1 MSETAARIEAFLLG
15 REQFGMRFGL
25 ERMRRILGSLGDP
38 QNDFPA
44 VHVIGTNGKSST
56 TLLTAA
62 ALQAQGLKT
71 GSFTSPHLISFSERI
86 ELNGSTID
94 ATRFV
99 NAGQAVIAAIEA
111 DDAHAS
117 ADDRMTQFEAV
128 TAIAFVAFRS
138 AGVDVAVV
146 EAGLGGRLDATNV
159 LGDSR
164 LQVLTSVGI
173 DHTQYLGDTI
183 EQIAREKLAVVRSGG
198 ALVSGTLGPAAAQ
211 IANEVTDER
220 DARWNK
226 MRAVDPVFGEL
237 RGEFVRVNAS
247 LALFAAELAFD
258 RIRPGDVF
266 VRDAAVAAIT
276 TLAAEQGIAGRLQLT
291 NASPYEIRDAA
302 HNEEA
307 AHALVDALAE
317 VTDERP
323 VTLLLAM
330 LDDKPVEATLK
341 TLLTAVP
348 DDGVVVCT
356 QSANPRSLAA
366 SALAARVTELT
377 AGRGMRVE
385 AVDQPLA
392 ALARA
397 REISGASGALCVTGS
412 NYLLADLLREPGSAA
427 GATL

>member
-1 MSETAARIEAFLLG
+1 
-15 REQFGMRFGL
+15 MRFGL
-25 ERMRRILGSLGDP
+25 ERMRRVLGSLGDP
-38 QNDFPA
+38 QYDFPA
-44 VHVIGTNGKSST
+44 VHVVGTNGKSST

-71 GSFTSPHLISFSERI
+71 GSFTSPHLISFSERV
-86 ELNGSTID
+86 ELGGAMID
-94 ATRFV
+94 AARFV
-99 NAGQAVIAAIEA
+99 NAGQTVISAVEA
-111 DDAHAS
+111 DDRAS
-117 ADDRMTQFEAV
+117 ADDDRMTQFEAI
-128 TAIAFVAFRS
+128 TAIAFLAFRS

-211 IANEVTDER
+211 IANEVADER

-226 MRAVDPVFGEL
+226 MRAIDPAFAEI
-237 RGEFVRVNAS
+237 RGEFVRVNSS
-247 LALFAAELAFD
+247 LALLAAELAYD
-258 RIRPGDVF
+258 RIRPGAAF
-266 VRDAAVAAIT
+266 VRDAAIDAIA
-276 TLAAEQGIAGRLQLT
+276 TLAGEHGIAGRLQLT
-291 NASPYEIRDAA
+291 NAAPYEIRDAA

-307 AHALVDALAE
+307 AAALVAALEE
-317 VTDERP
+317 VTDDRP

-341 TLLTAVP
+341 TLLKAVP

-356 QSANPRSLAA
+356 RSANPRSLEAA
-366 SALAARVTELT
+366 ALAARVTELT
-377 AGRGMRVE
+377 AGRDVLAE
-385 AVDQPLA
+385 VVDEPVA

-397 REISGASGALCVTGS
+397 REIAGSSGALCVTGS
-412 NYLLADLLREPGSAA
+412 NYLLADLLRQPDAGA

>member
-1 MSETAARIEAFLLG
+1 MSDTAAAIEAFLLG

-25 ERMRRILGSLGDP
+25 ERMPRVLGSLGDP
-38 QNDFPA
+38 QDDFPA
-44 VHVIGTNGKSST
+44 VHVVGTNGKSST

-62 ALQAQGLKT
+62 ALQSQGLKT
-71 GSFTSPHLISFSERI
+71 GSFTSPHLISFAERI
-86 ELNGSTID
+86 ELNGEMID
-94 ATRFV
+94 AARFV
-99 NAGQAVIAAIEA
+99 NAGQAVIAAIES

-117 ADDRMTQFEAV
+117 EDDRMTQFEAIA
-128 TAIAFVAFRS
+128 AIAFLAFRS
-138 AGVDVAVV
+138 TGVDVAVV

-164 LQVLTSVGI
+164 MQVLTSVGI

-226 MRAVDPVFGEL
+226 MRAIDPAFAEL
-237 RGEFVRVNAS
+237 RGEFVRMNSS
-247 LALFAAELAFD
+247 LALLTAELAYE
-258 RIRPGDVF
+258 RIQPDAVF

-276 TLAAEQGIAGRLQLT
+276 ELAGENGIAGRLQLT
-291 NASPYEIRDAA
+291 NASPFEIRDAA

-307 AHALVDALAE
+307 ARALVDALAE
-317 VTDERP
+317 VTGDRP

-356 QSANPRSLAA
+356 QSANPRSLGA
-366 SALAARVTELT
+366 SALADRVAELT
-377 AGRGMRVE
+377 AGRGIRVE
-385 AVDQPLA
+385 VVDEPLA

-397 REISGASGALCVTGS
+397 REVAGTSGALCVTGS
-412 NYLLADLLREPGSAA
+412 NYLLADLLRQPGSAA

>member
-1 MSETAARIEAFLLG
+1 
-15 REQFGMRFGL
+15 MRFGL
-25 ERMRRILGSLGDP
+25 ERMRRVLGSLGDP

-44 VHVIGTNGKSST
+44 VHVVGTNGKSST

-62 ALQAQGLKT
+62 ALEAQGLKT
-71 GSFTSPHLISFSERI
+71 GSFTSPHLISFSERV
-86 ELNGSTID
+86 ELGGTTID

-99 NAGQAVIAAIEA
+99 NAGQTVIDAIEVNDRAAA
-111 DDAHAS
+111 D
-117 ADDRMTQFEAV
+117 DDRMTQFEAI
-128 TAIAFVAFRS
+128 TAIAFLAFRS

-211 IANEVTDER
+211 IANEVADER

-226 MRAVDPVFGEL
+226 MRAIDPAFAEI
-237 RGEFVRVNAS
+237 RGEFVRVNSS
-247 LALFAAELAFD
+247 LALLAAELAHD
-258 RIRPGDVF
+258 RIRPGAVF
-266 VRDAAVAAIT
+266 VRDAAVEAIGA
-276 TLAAEQGIAGRLQLT
+276 LAGEQGIAGRLQMT
-291 NASPYEIRDAA
+291 NAAPYEIRDAA

-307 AHALVDALAE
+307 AAALVAALDE
-317 VTDERP
+317 VTGDRP

-341 TLLTAVP
+341 TLLKAVP

-356 QSANPRSLAA
+356 QSANPRSLEAT
-366 SALAARVTELT
+366 ALAARVADLT
-377 AGRGMRVE
+377 VGRDVRAEV
-385 AVDQPLA
+385 VDEPVA

-397 REISGASGALCVTGS
+397 REIAGSSAALCVTGS
-412 NYLLADLLREPGSAA
+412 NYLLADLLRQPGAGA